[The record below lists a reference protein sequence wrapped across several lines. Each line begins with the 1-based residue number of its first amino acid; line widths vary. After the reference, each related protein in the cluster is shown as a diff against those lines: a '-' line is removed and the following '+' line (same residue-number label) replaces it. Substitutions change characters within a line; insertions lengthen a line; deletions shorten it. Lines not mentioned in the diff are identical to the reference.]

1 MYEYKEI
8 DKLIFF
14 KLRISVYT
22 HKKTSKRKQM
32 SWQVD
37 HWSKSVSN
45 LVGTEIIYQI
55 AGGCSKAI
63 RPY

>member
-1 MYEYKEI
+1 MIELLENIWQFLLYEYKEI
-8 DKLIFF
+8 DNLIFF

-37 HWSKSVSN
+37 HWSKSV
-45 LVGTEIIYQI
+45 
-55 AGGCSKAI
+55 
-63 RPY
+63 